1 MELENSEKLEKNKIN
16 QTEQVKKIIPIINNQ
31 ENNLEIILMEKDKEI
46 MKLSENNSKLNNN
59 IESIK
64 NELQNKN
71 MEISGLKSDLISLN
85 NEKKLFEEEIQK
97 YQYKISNL
105 NNAIKEKDKIIEKL
119 NSNNEIE
126 NKKYMNLFEEQ
137 KNENNNMIENCLKL
151 QNELL

>member
-16 QTEQVKKIIPIINNQ
+16 QTEQIKKIIPIINNQ

-59 IESIK
+59 MESIK

-71 MEISGLKSDLISLN
+71 MEISGLKSDIISLN
-85 NEKKLFEEEIQK
+85 NEKKLLEEEIQK
-97 YQYKISNL
+97 NQDEISNL
-105 NNAIKEKDKIIEKL
+105 KNAIKDKDKIVEKL
-119 NSNNEIE
+119 KSNNELE

-137 KNENNNMIENCLKL
+137 KNEHNNIIKER
-151 QNELL
+151 